1 VTCFRRRNPTT
12 LLPSPDGL
20 EAGVRRINSGTKRG
34 VGFDAMLAQR
44 VAENRREAG
53 NGAIDRRFRQPARQ
67 QRSLDVMNVLASDLG
82 NRLILA
88 TGQIGVHVRLDP
100 RAMSGH
106 GPWIAP
112 NSSGPQ
118 FHPVAERKTR

>member
-1 VTCFRRRNPTT
+1 MTSFIRRNPTT

-20 EAGVRRINSGTKRG
+20 QAGVRRINSGTKRG

-44 VAENRREAG
+44 VAENRREAR

-67 QRSLDVMNVLASDLG
+67 QRSLDVMNVLASPLG

-88 TGQIGVHVRLDP
+88 TGQIGIDVWISSVARSSTQALRSPSSAARRL
-100 RAMSGH
+100 R
-106 GPWIAP
+106 
-112 NSSGPQ
+112 
-118 FHPVAERKTR
+118 ERRP

>member
-1 VTCFRRRNPTT
+1 MTSFIRRNPTT

-20 EAGVRRINSGTKRG
+20 QAGVRRINSGTKRG

-44 VAENRREAG
+44 VAENRREAR

-67 QRSLDVMNVLASDLG
+67 QRSLDVMNVLASNLG

-88 TGQIGVHVRLDP
+88 TGQIGIDVWISSVARSSTQALRSPSSAARRL
-100 RAMSGH
+100 R
-106 GPWIAP
+106 
-112 NSSGPQ
+112 
-118 FHPVAERKTR
+118 ERRP